1 MQPPFAPPKLGVSM
15 AVGTTIYIPGSAGV
29 SRRLNTILSGR
40 TPPPDAVGT
49 IGDFWLNTDS
59 YVLTGPK
66 QGDTWPKGGVSLIG
80 QGTGG
85 GTGGGNQIF
94 WGEGPPPESLSP
106 SVNDAYIDITNM
118 ALYRAS

>member
-1 MQPPFAPPKLGVSM
+1 M

-40 TPPPDAVGT
+40 TAPPDAVGT
-49 IGDFWLNTDS
+49 IGDFWLNTYS

-66 QGDTWPKGGVSLIG
+66 QGDAWPKSGVSLIG
-80 QGTGG
+80 QGDAA
-85 GTGGGNQIF
+85 GTGGGNRIF
-94 WGEGPPPESLSP
+94 WGDGPPPESLNP

-118 ALYRAS
+118 TLYKAS